1 MTNDIRHIPVY
12 LYPKDYALDNGEF
25 DQYRQSRNLS
35 VACKAAIEQAIG
47 DHYADNRLDT
57 AAAVQQVADAF
68 GYERMLY
75 VLAITVQHKH
85 RDERISRNNKDW
97 AMSVPVFED
106 RSDGSADQNVFLVV
120 DKVNPGLVD
129 LFVRG
134 TRRAQ
139 AQEKEKEKEK
149 AELSKSTPARKP
161 SIMERL
167 KTPIQKNSPNN
178 SANFLEQEL

>member
-1 MTNDIRHIPVY
+1 MTNDVRHIPVY
-12 LYPKDYALDNGEF
+12 LYPRDYALDNGEF

-68 GYERMLY
+68 GYDRMLH

-85 RDERISRNNKDW
+85 RDERISRSNKDW

-139 AQEKEKEKEK
+139 AQEKEKLAENK
-149 AELSKSTPARKP
+149 AAGKP
-161 SIMERL
+161 SIMEKL
-167 KTPIQKNSPNN
+167 KRPLQKNSPNN
-178 SANFLEQEL
+178 SANFLEPEL